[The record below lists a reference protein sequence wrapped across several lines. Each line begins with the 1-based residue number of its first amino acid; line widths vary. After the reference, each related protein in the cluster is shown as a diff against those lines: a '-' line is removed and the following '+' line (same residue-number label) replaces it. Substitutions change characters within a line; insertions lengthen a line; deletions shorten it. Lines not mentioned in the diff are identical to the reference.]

1 MARYGTRKYRR
12 YRRRSNRRL
21 STRRIFSRTS
31 AKSQATQIAALRN
44 RINSVYRRVKPEVKN
59 LVAPAINV
67 SFSSGALSTIWFTG
81 IFPKPDVGNTSDVG
95 AIGNYVRNLGCQ
107 LNSIFEYYNNST
119 TGYHDSESAGC
130 QLRFIILQR
139 KVAEL
144 YTTSYDL
151 DEFLPNPSN
160 TGSEY
165 STLCVK
171 PLRTG
176 ITERWNVLLD
186 RKYTMTTEK
195 NQLSLSLRFK
205 PKSYRFNN
213 SNSNI
218 FNYVKYVIV
227 VSGLHFDENFKEY
240 VEGSLVSKL
249 AYTDP

>member
-1 MARYGTRKYRR
+1 MAYGRYL
-12 YRRRSNRRL
+12 RRRSSRRNRRRL
-21 STRRIFSRTS
+21 SNRNVFAKTS
-31 AKSQATQIAALRN
+31 AKSQARQIAALRN
-44 RINSVYRRVKPEVKN
+44 RINSVYRRTRPEVKN
-59 LVAPAINV
+59 VVADAINT

-81 IFPKPDVGNTSDVG
+81 ILPKPDVGNTSDLG

-107 LNSIFEYYNNST
+107 LNSVFEYYNNST

-139 KVAEL
+139 KVTEL
-144 YTTSYDL
+144 YSTSYDL
-151 DEFLPNPSN
+151 NEFLPNPSN
-160 TGSEY
+160 TGAEY

-176 ITERWNVLLD
+176 ITDKWDVLLD
-186 RKYTMTTEK
+186 RKYVLTSDK
-195 NQLSLSLRFK
+195 NQLALKLKFK
-205 PKSYRFNN
+205 PKPYRFNN

-240 VEGSLVSKL
+240 VEGSIVSKL